1 MILWVITVRV
11 KAVVQ
16 KGWPAK
22 PKNNRKYRIFVF
34 RVQAGLRLAESLVL
48 NTGQSQLLLF
58 FRLWLP
64 LVRPKVQTA
73 AE

>member
-1 MILWVITVRV
+1 MFLCVITVRV

-22 PKNNRKYRIFVF
+22 PKNNRKYRIIVF

-48 NTGQSQLLLF
+48 NTWMNRKF
-58 FRLWLP
+58 
-64 LVRPKVQTA
+64 K
-73 AE
+73 

>member
-1 MILWVITVRV
+1 MFLCVITVRV

-22 PKNNRKYRIFVF
+22 PKNNRKYRIIVF

-48 NTGQSQLLLF
+48 KPGRTRKF
-58 FRLWLP
+58 
-64 LVRPKVQTA
+64 K
-73 AE
+73 